1 MGERIQEHLMFI
13 DINDEDTIYL
23 MEKVYE
29 QDGTWKGKERLV
41 LLVFDL
47 YGKLIDDGNG
57 YKRITMFADEIRTN
71 SKNVLTLKNI
81 LSKIAIDEAS
91 ELKFIPY

>member
-1 MGERIQEHLMFI
+1 
-13 DINDEDTIYL
+13 

-41 LLVFDL
+41 LLAFDL
-47 YGKLIDDGNG
+47 YGKLIGDGNG
-57 YKRITMFADEIRTN
+57 YKRITTFADEIRTD

>member
-1 MGERIQEHLMFI
+1 
-13 DINDEDTIYL
+13 

-29 QDGTWKGKERLV
+29 QDETWKGKERLV
-41 LLVFDL
+41 LLAFDL
-47 YGKLIDDGNG
+47 YGKLIGDGNG
-57 YKRITMFADEIRTN
+57 YKRFTTFVDEIRTN